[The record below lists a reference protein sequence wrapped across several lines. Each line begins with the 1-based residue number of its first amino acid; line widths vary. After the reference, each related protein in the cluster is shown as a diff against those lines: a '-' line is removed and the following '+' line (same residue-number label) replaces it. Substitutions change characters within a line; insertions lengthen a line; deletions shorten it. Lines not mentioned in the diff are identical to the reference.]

1 MFQFSIIWDL
11 EDDPDGNLQ
20 HCADHG
26 VTPDDVDDVL
36 QSSKSQTRPE
46 KRFNNRWETIG
57 LTREGRLVSVIW
69 DQVVDDP
76 LTIKPVTAFEVGER
90 RKGRR

>member
-1 MFQFSIIWDL
+1 MIQFSVIWDL

-26 VTPDDVDDVL
+26 ISPEDVDDVL

-46 KRFNNRWETIG
+46 TRFEN
-57 LTREGRLVSVIW
+57 
-69 DQVVDDP
+69 
-76 LTIKPVTAFEVGER
+76 
-90 RKGRR
+90 